1 MSPPN
6 SHPHCGDYRETAW
19 CLLLPFFLLHVN
31 SDLSLSHKHF
41 QRHCYGIQTNYVIMA
56 CYNAIT
62 ALDPSDCLF
71 KKQWE
76 WEEVVRFHTPGWE
89 TWAGTV
95 TVDWQPLPGRGTVND
110 QSALSLT
117 RPSHPYQPIRASEG
131 RDMDAL
137 LCIQRGT
144 TERSTEVGGGWGKVT
159 QERRNSWCC
168 WCTDGRRGELYFAI
182 NRIVENLWPQ
192 TAPDQLSV
200 ESFWSGLWAF
210 QSWIY
215 PTAAAKCLGRFGRY
229 AATNAGVFSTTP
241 APGPNF
247 FNFLMDPLGN
257 TPETPRFE
265 LLLKF
270 FKQFC

>member
-1 MSPPN
+1 MRLQRLILVIVSLR
-6 SHPHCGDYRETAW
+6 SSESERRWCGFTPRGG
-19 CLLLPFFLLHVN
+19 
-31 SDLSLSHKHF
+31 KH
-41 QRHCYGIQTNYVIMA
+41 
-56 CYNAIT
+56 
-62 ALDPSDCLF
+62 
-71 KKQWE
+71 
-76 WEEVVRFHTPGWE
+76 
-89 TWAGTV
+89 
-95 TVDWQPLPGRGTVND
+95 GRGQWPLTD
-110 QSALSLT
+110 SRFQGGEQSTTNQRCHWPAHHIHINQLEPARGGTWMLCCASNVGLRSD
-117 RPSHPYQPIRASEG
+117 RPRW
-131 RDMDAL
+131 
-137 LCIQRGT
+137 
-144 TERSTEVGGGWGKVT
+144 GGGWGKVT

-215 PTAAAKCLGRFGRY
+215 PTAAAKCWGRFGRY